1 MDEVQRDLNA
11 LPFLH
16 PTRPRD
22 TLSPAHYAESGD
34 RILTDTPATTP
45 DEQSTPITTQ
55 APQHED
61 NETALESL
69 ASICTVLA
77 VGLFVMTF
85 IFQNFEIPSASMEK
99 TLLIGDHVVV
109 DRVSLAPASHWA
121 PFVHYRDVRRGDIIV
136 FLKPHP
142 ETPDLY
148 LVKRC
153 IGIPG
158 DRIHLRDGIVYLNG
172 VAQNE
177 PYAQMPRDD
186 GDPSDAYIPYRDDFP
201 SDLAGIEEQ
210 ASLNNASLWA
220 LDLPNHVV
228 DGDLIVPPGAVFA
241 MGDNRTQS
249 LDGRFWGFVPR
260 ENIVGRPLFVY
271 WSFLTPADQINKTE
285 LGDRIAFMGHIL
297 IHFFSETRW
306 GRTFHII
313 R

>member
-1 MDEVQRDLNA
+1 M
-11 LPFLH
+11 
-16 PTRPRD
+16 
-22 TLSPAHYAESGD
+22 
-34 RILTDTPATTP
+34 TDIPATTP
-45 DEQSTPITTQ
+45 DEKTHRPSTEPEQ
-55 APQHED
+55 QDHE
-61 NETALESL
+61 TPLESL

-77 VGLFVMTF
+77 LGLFVMTF

-99 TLLIGDHVVV
+99 TLLIGDHVLV
-109 DRVSLAPASHWA
+109 DRISLAPPSLWA

-177 PYAQMPRDD
+177 PYAAMPRDD

-201 SDLAGIEEQ
+201 ADLEGIEQ
-210 ASLNNASLWA
+210 AASQNNASLWA

-228 DGDLIVPPGAVFA
+228 DGDLVVPPGA
-241 MGDNRTQS
+241 R
-249 LDGRFWGFVPR
+249 LRHGRQPHSVAR
-260 ENIVGRPLFVY
+260 RPL
-271 WSFLTPADQINKTE
+271 LGIRPAREHRRPPALRLLVLPHPRRPDQ
-285 LGDRIAFMGHIL
+285 
-297 IHFFSETRW
+297 
-306 GRTFHII
+306 
-313 R
+313 